1 MVALKTGGAGRICM
15 KSALRQPVR
24 TLFLLLLCAAV
35 GFAFFSQ
42 ALQYVVI
49 GRAVDEIGGYYRAIG
64 RFSPTD
70 PYTEDTDVSPC
81 LSLMEGSEL
90 VSLVDQRRTGTYT
103 LHEGEAAATYGG
115 RFHDPLVA
123 SYYVTA
129 TCGASQIDEGPY
141 DVLRGYLSD
150 EWNSYLLENEPIEYR
165 LAVSLSKIEQLA
177 GLNGRVPSGVTA
189 YYFSND
195 RAELEQI
202 ASQLTN
208 GERMFFKLYNCVSIS
223 SSSVSDCFWLQPI
236 PESGV
241 YACALDASGQPDL
254 DAAALEAVHEDME
267 LISINTRSGT
277 VNTTKDMSAIA
288 FLSDKYAL
296 IEGRLLT
303 RGDDLDGAR
312 NCVIRKEL
320 AATAGVGVGDTLELE
335 LWRLKRPANAIHLG
349 LEGVKLSELEHV
361 SEKFT
366 VVGILAVS
374 DGRSSAIDG
383 WNAEDYRGDI
393 YIPDSTMPEGWN
405 NQYSSSFYN
414 VSFMLRSA
422 EDQREF
428 EKQFADKFLQ
438 NGMVAE
444 FMPTGWNNFK
454 DAAEPLRQSSKNSM
468 LLFGALL
475 ILTTALTIL
484 IYVGTRKKDIARLR
498 ALGVKRGQAAWMAF
512 WPLAIITGA
521 GYAIGAAAAYRFGMD
536 KAAQTLMELGSDA
549 VVSGFFRPAS
559 MAGAAGA
566 VWAVLLI
573 ALAATLA
580 HIASRPVLSQ
590 LQAKK

>member
-1 MVALKTGGAGRICM
+1 MRSNICM

-24 TLFLLLLCAAV
+24 TMFLLLLCAAAGV
-35 GFAFFSQ
+35 AFFSQ
-42 ALQYVVI
+42 MLQYVVI

-103 LHEGEAAATYGG
+103 LHEGETAATYGG

-150 EWNSYLLENEPIEYR
+150 EWNSYFLEDEPIEYR

-202 ASQLTN
+202 TSQLTN
-208 GERMFFKLYNCVSIS
+208 GERIFLKLYNCASFS

-236 PESGV
+236 PKSGV

-254 DAAALEAVHEDME
+254 DAAALEAVHEDMA

-312 NCVIRKEL
+312 NCVIRREL
-320 AATAGVGVGDTLELE
+320 AATAGVGVGDTLELD
-335 LWRLKRPANAIHLG
+335 LWRVERPGSGIRPD
-349 LEGVKLSELEHV
+349 LEGKALDELEYV
-361 SEKFT
+361 TEKFT
-366 VVGILAVS
+366 VVGILSVS
-374 DGRSSAIDG
+374 DGKSSAIDG
-383 WNAEDYRGDI
+383 WNWEGYRGDI
-393 YIPDSTMPEGWN
+393 YIPDSAMPEGWN
-405 NQYSSSFYN
+405 DQYSSSFYD

-484 IYVGTRKKDIARLR
+484 IYVGARKKDIARLR
-498 ALGVKRGQAAWMAF
+498 ALGVKRGHAAWMVF
-512 WPLAIITGA
+512 WPLAIITGI

-536 KAAQTLMELGSDA
+536 KAAQTLRELGSDA
-549 VVSGFFRPAS
+549 VVSGFFGPAS

>member
-1 MVALKTGGAGRICM
+1 MRSNICM
-15 KSALRQPVR
+15 KSALRQPMR
-24 TLFLLLLCAAV
+24 TVFLLLLCVAV

-42 ALQYVVI
+42 ALQCVVI
-49 GRAVDEIGGYYRAIG
+49 GRAVDEIGGYYRAVG

-70 PYTEDTDVSPC
+70 PYTEDTNVSPC

-90 VSLVDQRRTGTYT
+90 VSFVDQRRTGTYT

-115 RFHDPLVA
+115 CFRDPRIA

-150 EWNSYLLENEPIEYR
+150 EWNSYLLEDGPIEYR

-177 GLNGRVPSGVTA
+177 GLEGRVPSGVTA

-202 ASQLTN
+202 ASQLTS
-208 GERMFFKLYNCVSIS
+208 GERLLCKLYNCVSVS
-223 SSSVSDCFWLQPI
+223 SSSISDCFWLQPFTAD
-236 PESGV
+236 GV
-241 YACALDASGQPDL
+241 YACPLQANGEPDL
-254 DAAALEAVHEDME
+254 DAAALDAVREDME
-267 LISINTRSGT
+267 LISINTRSGEVT
-277 VNTTKDMSAIA
+277 TTKDMTAIA
-288 FLSDKYAL
+288 FFSDRYAL

-303 RGDDLDGAR
+303 RGDDLDGAH
-312 NCVIRKEL
+312 NCVIRREL

-335 LWRLKRPANAIHLG
+335 LWRLKKPASAIHLG

-366 VVGILAVS
+366 VVGILAVA
-374 DGRSSAIDG
+374 DGSQPNNGLNI
-383 WNAEDYRGDI
+383 EDYRGNI
-393 YIPDSTMPEGWN
+393 YIPDSAMPEGWN
-405 NQYSSSFYN
+405 DQYSSSFYN

-438 NGMVAE
+438 NGVVAE

-468 LLFGALL
+468 LLFGVLL
-475 ILTTALTIL
+475 LLTTALTIL
-484 IYVGTRKKDIARLR
+484 IYVGARKKDIARLR
-498 ALGVKRGQAAWMAF
+498 ALGVKRGHAAWMAF
-512 WPLAIITGA
+512 WPLAIITGI
-521 GYAIGAAAAYRFGMD
+521 GYAAGAAAAYRFGMD
-536 KAAQTLMELGSDA
+536 KAAQTLRELGSDA